1 MIVGKQSRASKI
13 FDAANVIFMIV
24 ILLLTLYPL
33 WYVVVGSFNKG
44 LDFMKGGVYFFP
56 RAFTLENYKAVLREE
71 SIYRAFGVTALR
83 TVIGTVGHIV
93 VVLTFAYGFYFCKL
107 TGKNFY
113 AILCLI
119 PMFVAGGTV
128 PYYQVIVKLH
138 LNNTFWVYILPGLF
152 SYWNVLIVRTFFTG
166 IPEALVESA
175 RIEGAGEYRI
185 LWQIVFPISL
195 PVVAA
200 LVIFTSVGHWNSYF
214 ASMIF
219 MSSRKELYTLQHIV
233 MKLVTEKDAAKNMA
247 SSGVNLG
254 IVSNNVTSDSIQ
266 FASIIVSI
274 LPIVAVYPFMQKY
287 FIKGVLIGSVK
298 G

>member
-1 MIVGKQSRASKI
+1 MNYGKS
-13 FDAANVIFMIV
+13 
-24 ILLLTLYPL
+24 L
-33 WYVVVGSFNKG
+33 
-44 LDFMKGGVYFFP
+44 
-56 RAFTLENYKAVLREE
+56 
-71 SIYRAFGVTALR
+71 
-83 TVIGTVGHIV
+83 
-93 VVLTFAYGFYFCKL
+93 L

-214 ASMIF
+214 DSMIF